1 MPSPAATPGPV
12 ADRPQVWLQGLV
24 VALLTA
30 GCFLPTEGAVQGD
43 TLWLACLWMAAASVA
58 GFLARGTS
66 NLPTWCLA
74 DAGVALFVGGHI
86 LSGCLALAS
95 GPDRY
100 TASILLVE
108 WVGLAAAWFAL
119 RTAFAG
125 PGLPDQVLSIGVL
138 IAVTLSLYGVWQFAV
153 LYPSLAAEYGPKM
166 ELVRTLGP
174 DSPEAARAV
183 QELHAAGVQVE
194 GSALILFEK
203 RLRDSREPFGL
214 FALANTFGGFLAV
227 WTLVGIGLWREIWR
241 TAWWKQSLLVVL
253 IALIAICLWLT
264 NSRTAWAGLAVS
276 LTGMLAS
283 SLRRKPGCG
292 WLPRLWALG
301 TGAVSVGVVL
311 YGILGDWQNTALPGP
326 LKSLVYRFQYW
337 RGTWSFLQ
345 DDWLLGSGLGQFRG
359 HYVAHKLP
367 EASEDIADPH
377 NLWLDAWSNG
387 GLIALIGLAVF
398 LLAVVRPIW
407 NRAADDAP
415 PLPLSKHPAWDSI
428 LVGGAAAGMTLAF
441 LEPFLFL
448 SQWNDSPLVLTF
460 VWSSLMGATTVAGV
474 VPIAVRPSAKRNI
487 SALAAVL
494 LGFHLVGAGGI
505 GLPTVVQTLFLLAVA
520 TLPPSQ
526 NGAPTGI
533 AIGRQWAIGGGFVLC
548 ACFALGFVAI
558 PVQSAR
564 IHLDAGDRSVNQGR
578 RDFAGRAYHEA
589 TAAAP
594 LWLEPW
600 LRIASLE
607 EQAWKAADRRDD
619 AAFDA
624 SVAALDAAWRRY
636 HGSYLIARQ
645 AARLWTERAAAT
657 AAAEDRQQAVDWV
670 QRAVS
675 ASPTNAL
682 LQADLALAQSAAGDQ
697 TAAAEAARRALAQ
710 QQINEEQGHVDRYL
724 PPELLIR
731 LATLVAGQESLNS
744 PP

>member
-1 MPSPAATPGPV
+1 MPSPAATPGL
-12 ADRPQVWLQGLV
+12 ASDRPQAWLQGMV

-43 TLWLACLWMAAASVA
+43 TLWLACLWMAAASIA
-58 GFLARGTS
+58 GFIARSTS

-74 DAGVALFVGGHI
+74 DSGVALFVGGHI
-86 LSGCLALAS
+86 LSGGLAVVS
-95 GPDRY
+95 GPDSH

-108 WVGLAAAWFAL
+108 WIGLAAAWFAL

-138 IAVTLSLYGVWQFAV
+138 IAVTLSLYGVWQFTV

-166 ELVRTLGP
+166 ELVRTLGA

-183 QELHAAGVQVE
+183 RELQAAGVQVE

-227 WTLVGIGLWREIWR
+227 WMLVGIGLWREIWK
-241 TAWWKQSLLVVL
+241 TTWWKQSLLVAP
-253 IALIAICLWLT
+253 IALIAIGLWLT
-264 NSRTAWAGLAVS
+264 NSRTAWAGLAVG

-283 SLRRKPGCG
+283 SLRCKPGCG
-292 WLPRLWALG
+292 WLPRVWALG
-301 TGAVSVGVVL
+301 TGTAAVGVVL

-337 RGTWSFLQ
+337 RGTWRFLQ

-398 LLAVVRPIW
+398 FLAVVRPIC
-407 NRAADDAP
+407 NRAADDDAP
-415 PLPLSKHPAWDSI
+415 PLLSKRPSWDAV

-441 LEPFLFL
+441 LGPFLLL
-448 SQWNDSPLVLTF
+448 SEWNDSPLVLTF
-460 VWSSLMGATTVAGV
+460 VWASLMGAASVAGV
-474 VPIAVRPSAKRNI
+474 VPVAVRPAALRTITS
-487 SALAAVL
+487 LAAML

-505 GLPTVVQTLFLLAVA
+505 GLPAVVQTLFLLAVA
-520 TLPPSQ
+520 TLPPTQ
-526 NGAPTGI
+526 RGTPTGI
-533 AIGRQWAIGGGFVLC
+533 AIWRQRAIGGGFVLC
-548 ACFALGFVAI
+548 ACSSLAFVAI
-558 PVQSAR
+558 PVQSAG
-564 IHLDAGDRSVNQGR
+564 ISLDAGDRSVSQGR
-578 RDFAGRAYHEA
+578 RDFAGRAYREA
-589 TAAAP
+589 AAAAP
-594 LWLEPW
+594 RWVEPW

-607 EQAWKAADRRDD
+607 EQSWKATDHRND
-619 AAFDA
+619 ALFDA
-624 SVAALDAAWRRY
+624 SVEALDDAWRRY
-636 HGSYLIARQ
+636 RGSYLIARQ
-645 AARLWTERAAAT
+645 ASRLWSERAAVT
-657 AAAEDRQQAVDWV
+657 AAAKDRQRAVEWA

-697 TAAAEAARRALAQ
+697 AAAAEAARRALVQ
-710 QQINEEQGHVDRYL
+710 QQINEKQGHVDRYL

-731 LATLVAGQESLNS
+731 LETLAAGQESLNS